1 MSIWISTLRD
11 YDKNS
16 YKKYFMN
23 NEANYLAPTLEVVE
37 LEIENA
43 ILTASG
49 EDSIPEFGE

>member
-1 MSIWISTLRD
+1 MMQ
-11 YDKNS
+11 K
-16 YKKYFMN
+16 F
-23 NEANYLAPTLEVVE
+23 NYVSPALEVVV